1 MDSTTHGH
9 PYTVGT
15 GNSFQNFITSDFLG
29 NREGAVQ
36 YISIRQKA
44 TGSLTNNFT
53 AVMKM
58 EVYETISFIGILI
71 LDPKKKEVRACAL
84 YLLRY

>member
-1 MDSTTHGH
+1 MVVRIVDVYMDSTTHGH
-9 PYTVGT
+9 P
-15 GNSFQNFITSDFLG
+15 L
-29 NREGAVQ
+29 
-36 YISIRQKA
+36 

-71 LDPKKKEVRACAL
+71 LDPRKKEVRAYAL